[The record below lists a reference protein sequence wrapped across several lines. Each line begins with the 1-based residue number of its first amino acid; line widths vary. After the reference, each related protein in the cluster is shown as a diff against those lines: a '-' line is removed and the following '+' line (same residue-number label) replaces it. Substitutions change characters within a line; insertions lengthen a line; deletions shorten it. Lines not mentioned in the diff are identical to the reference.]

1 MHIPDEDRPHYVA
14 LMRQARIDLTNN
26 GTYDKRMMSLLK
38 KVRCQVEPTN
48 SECSDNL
55 E

>member
-1 MHIPDEDRPHYVA
+1 VA
-14 LMRQARIDLTNN
+14 LMRNARIDLTKN

-38 KVRCQVEPTN
+38 KVRCQIEPM
-48 SECSDNL
+48 SAECAENL